1 MSHSNLP
8 NVDARVGSDLK
19 VKPDG
24 ESPAH
29 LPPSWNAP
37 PFLPIAEPTPTN
49 PYRPWVVALLG
60 AVLVAVYFLSFPSHR
75 YGYDAIEYAYG
86 AKLGHSLFHPHHL
99 LYNAAGRLL
108 LLAVSPYIAVD
119 AIGFL
124 AAVNGVITALS
135 VGLLCLFLHRVARSL
150 PLAFGLSLLFAACRG
165 ITNMA
170 TSVEVYPATTLFELG
185 ALVLFVVRPRASL
198 RSVIGM
204 GLLSALASLFHQ
216 TGIFFVFAM
225 AYGLWRRDRLLRH
238 ASVFL
243 LTALGVCGGV
253 YLWVGLV
260 VENRPLLSLWK
271 WITLY
276 AHSNQYQLGLWGH
289 GLRWESIPAAIQG
302 CFQVITHPYY
312 LENMDLQFRPSVSDS
327 LFSLAVIG
335 SLLLALRLSVT
346 ALRSQR
352 QRRSLS
358 TENGKGSDSSL
369 AELRLRGLVWVW
381 LFIHGS
387 FTFWWEP
394 GNFEFWLLLLPPVIL
409 LLGDLWRHLD
419 RRAHSVWL
427 QFGAMIVLLA
437 VGNFGL
443 CTIPNYR
450 GLDNSNAEIY
460 RIIARHGVDAE
471 DVYIGDSPTLNLY
484 FLYYQDKSVPL
495 HSLRYLGYSD
505 PAQKAS
511 VLTEYLNRI
520 AEIRRSH
527 RVFLLEQELTDQYE
541 LWTEGEVRA
550 AYDPQLVDSK
560 VIGTYQRGTRT
571 YRIFRLAPTPATSP
585 LPIPPATPAGI
596 PKG

>member
-8 NVDARVGSDLK
+8 EVDSYVGTDPQ
-19 VKPDG
+19 VKPG
-24 ESPAH
+24 EASPVHLTPSWTAPPLLTIAESTPTKAH
-29 LPPSWNAP
+29 LAWA
-37 PFLPIAEPTPTN
+37 
-49 PYRPWVVALLG
+49 VAI
-60 AVLVAVYFLSFPSHR
+60 LVAVVAAAYFLSFPNHR

-108 LLAVSPYIAVD
+108 LLAITPFVAVD
-119 AIGFL
+119 AIGLL

-135 VGLLCLFLHRVARSL
+135 IGLLCLLLHQVVRSL
-150 PLAFGLSLLFAACRG
+150 PLSVGLGLLFAVCRG

-185 ALVLFVVRPRASL
+185 ALGLFVLRPRAL
-198 RSVIGM
+198 LPAVIGM

-225 AYGLWRRDRLLRH
+225 AYGLWVRDRSLRNV
-238 ASVFL
+238 SVFL
-243 LTALGVCGGV
+243 LMALGACGGV
-253 YLWVGLV
+253 YLWVGMV

-276 AHSNQYQLGLWGH
+276 AHSNEYQLGLWGH

-302 CFQVITHPYY
+302 GFQVITHPYY
-312 LENMDLQFRPSVSDS
+312 LENIDLQFRPSVSDI

-335 SLLLALRLSVT
+335 SLLLALRLSMI

-352 QRRSLS
+352 QKRSLS
-358 TENGKGSDSSL
+358 TENGQGSDSSL
-369 AELRLRGLVWVW
+369 VDLRLRELVWVW
-381 LFIHGS
+381 LLIHGA
-387 FTFWWEP
+387 FTCWWEP
-394 GNFEFWLLLLPPVIL
+394 GNFEFWLMLLPPSIL

-427 QFGAMIVLLA
+427 QFGAVIVLLA

-450 GLDNSNAEIY
+450 GIDNANAEIY

-471 DVYIGDSPTLNLY
+471 DVFIGDSPTLHLY
-484 FLYYQDKSVPL
+484 FLYYQDKDVPL
-495 HSLRYLGYSD
+495 HSLRYLGYGD
-505 PAQKAS
+505 LAQKAV
-511 VLTEYLNRI
+511 VLTGYLNQI

-527 RVFLLEQELTDQYE
+527 RVFLLEQELSDPYE
-541 LWTEGEVRA
+541 LWNEGEVRA
-550 AYDPQLVDSK
+550 AYEPLLSHST
-560 VIGTYQRGTRT
+560 VIGTYQRGLRRS
-571 YRIFRLAPTPATSP
+571 RIFQLAPTPAVRP
-585 LPIPPATPAGI
+585 PPIPSVTPAVTPG
-596 PKG
+596 